1 MIFTLNNALIHQ
13 SQYQDCILCSYVL
26 PHVPCKIKVYFFQFY
41 SGLMKCVRKLF
52 IPNICCYKSQ

>member
-26 PHVPCKIKVYFFQFY
+26 PHVPCKIKVYFFPILQWTDERCKEIVY
-41 SGLMKCVRKLF
+41 T
-52 IPNICCYKSQ
+52 